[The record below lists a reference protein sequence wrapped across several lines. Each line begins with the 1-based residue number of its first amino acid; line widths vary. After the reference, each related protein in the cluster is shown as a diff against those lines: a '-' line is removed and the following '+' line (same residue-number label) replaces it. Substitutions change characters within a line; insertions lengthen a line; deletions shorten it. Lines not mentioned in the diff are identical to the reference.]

1 MPQTSASLTS
11 TLPPPLRSEIS
22 ALISYDG
29 YNPFDSAQRPPQLA
43 SSVMQALAAEIR
55 VALLLRNRTAEVEK
69 TSAGQASGNSGVPT
83 SRAGAL
89 APHVL
94 EQLASVKAGERPT
107 IRQLAAPAAP
117 AGFLAAAAARSRG
130 REIDRKRAMIASS
143 ARTEGGAGAV
153 APRVEYEP
161 AAVSYRYQEGF
172 TNAVRRPVR
181 LRDFGVEI

>member
-1 MPQTSASLTS
+1 
-11 TLPPPLRSEIS
+11 
-22 ALISYDG
+22 
-29 YNPFDSAQRPPQLA
+29 
-43 SSVMQALAAEIR
+43 MQALAAEIR
-55 VALLLRNRTAEVEK
+55 VALLLRNRTAEAEK
-69 TSAGQASGNSGVPT
+69 ANGGDAAGGADAPA

-94 EQLASVKAGERPT
+94 QQLASVKAGERAV
-107 IRQLAAPAAP
+107 IRQMAAPTAP
-117 AGFLAAAAARSRG
+117 TGFLAAAALRSRG

-143 ARTEGGAGAV
+143 ARVTEGGGGAV
-153 APRVEYEP
+153 APRVEHHA